1 MLKNTTCVA
10 FNVCRLEV
18 TRLQETEETVLKD
31 SAERFI
37 KLLDCATHLSKEI
50 GLAVFGT
57 VHVCCFMLVCAST
70 KTFVSRIHIR

>member
-1 MLKNTTCVA
+1 VCRGNHFSIITLQINTAIYGNVSGRVVMLKNTTCVA

-37 KLLDCATHLSKEI
+37 KLLDCATHL
-50 GLAVFGT
+50 
-57 VHVCCFMLVCAST
+57 
-70 KTFVSRIHIR
+70 